1 MDENDLISFHS
12 LQLQE
17 WPWIC
22 IHAFWRSFVP
32 AFGEGCAGSEKSK
45 REWTHRTHLP
55 PCAGLCSLALLHW
68 VGVQLRGSCCLP
80 AGLPKNLREW
90 LTEKL
95 VGTHP
100 KLPLVIFASCPW
112 YKPSIWYQTI
122 LLHCW
127 NSHLPPSTLL
137 HPWRAKAP
145 AKNHNTSQQR
155 LCENRTKKI
164 NPCLNE
170 LIAQMN

>member
-1 MDENDLISFHS
+1 MDENNLISFHS

-22 IHAFWRSFVP
+22 IHAFWHSFVP

-45 REWTHRTHLP
+45 REWTHKTHLP
-55 PCAGLCSLALLHW
+55 PCAGLCFLALLHW

-80 AGLPKNLREW
+80 AGLPNNLREW

-100 KLPLVIFASCPW
+100 KFPLVIFAWCPW

-122 LLHCW
+122 VLHCW
-127 NSHLPPSTLL
+127 NSHLPPSILL

-145 AKNHNTSQQR
+145 AKNHNTSQQG